1 MVEVWEKSW
10 AENVP
15 QTFGAGP
22 TDPIRLQD
30 QPGTWVRVDVA
41 APVGRVWEIVTDIE
55 LPARFSDEFLGATWI
70 SEGPELGASFL
81 GRSRHPSIGEWEVE
95 SFVDV
100 YEEGRSFGWA
110 TVDRA
115 NPGSRWRYYLSPNG
129 DLVQLRYSM
138 SIGPGPSGISLAIE
152 AMPELESR
160 ILRRR
165 ILEHHGNMTRT
176 VEGIKSMAEEA
187 E

>member
-1 MVEVWEKSW
+1 
-10 AENVP
+10 
-15 QTFGAGP
+15 
-22 TDPIRLQD
+22 
-30 QPGTWVRVDVA
+30 
-41 APVGRVWEIVTDIE
+41 
-55 LPARFSDEFLGATWI
+55 
-70 SEGPELGASFL
+70 
-81 GRSRHPSIGEWEVE
+81 
-95 SFVDV
+95 
-100 YEEGRSFGWA
+100 
-110 TVDRA
+110 
-115 NPGSRWRYYLSPNG
+115 LSPNG

-165 ILEHHGNMTRT
+165 ILEHHANMTRT